1 MRCIESG
8 GGKMNIIGFIAS
20 VLMVIKSTFALFLKK
35 KNIGVGVLCFAGNR
49 KNLNCFPVGLKF
61 LT

>member
-35 KNIGVGVLCFAGNR
+35 KKYRSWGFMFCWESE
-49 KNLNCFPVGLKF
+49 KS
-61 LT
+61 